1 MNGIEHVHGVV
12 IGPATMTVSVHTPD
26 GKPYGNPK
34 TFRIT
39 ESSEARTWAESV
51 RADTLRNLGPEAA
64 RLGWDRPW
72 EMRTHD

>member
-1 MNGIEHVHGVV
+1 MIEHVNGVV
-12 IGPATMTVSVHTPD
+12 LGPVTITATIHTPD

-34 TFRIT
+34 TFEIT
-39 ESSEARTWAESV
+39 ESSEARMWAEGV
-51 RADTLRNLGPEAA
+51 RANTLRNLGLEAA